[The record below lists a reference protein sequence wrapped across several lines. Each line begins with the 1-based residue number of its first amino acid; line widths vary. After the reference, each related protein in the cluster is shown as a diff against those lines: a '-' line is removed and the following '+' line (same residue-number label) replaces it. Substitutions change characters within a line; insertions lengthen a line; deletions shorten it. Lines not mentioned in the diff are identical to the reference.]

1 MQQEKKS
8 GFLLTGI
15 RFYPVLLLCISLAVA
30 FLTCIVVKNRHAKID
45 PVHYLKNHEFDK
57 SVPIEKRTGEIPGVI
72 LAHMREL
79 DGRSDYKGYTPDSS
93 DMKEIARSLDNI
105 PLLAKTVLAERLI
118 GIYFIRDMIGSG
130 LTEWVIGNDNMFYGF
145 IVINPGSLKTG
156 LSDYITEKEKT
167 CFKAMGAGD
176 GLRVDCGSDYT
187 GFLYIILHESVH
199 LVDYANFLTPFVEDA
214 VLPFRGDIPDST
226 PFTENI
232 WERYD
237 LPKHDF
243 AGRKNVTFYGLGGG
257 PKIPFSQAAEVYSE
271 VENSPFPSLYA
282 SMNWAEDLAEMV
294 TFHHITSILNK
305 PYRISVIIQG
315 RETYSSRPMERRP
328 VKNRLAAIKIFY

>member
-105 PLLAKTVLAERLI
+105 PLLAKGRAERLI

-130 LTEWVIGNDNMFYGF
+130 LTEWVIGNDSMFYGF
-145 IVINPGSLKTG
+145 TIIGS
-156 LSDYITEKEKT
+156 
-167 CFKAMGAGD
+167 
-176 GLRVDCGSDYT
+176 
-187 GFLYIILHESVH
+187 
-199 LVDYANFLTPFVEDA
+199 
-214 VLPFRGDIPDST
+214 
-226 PFTENI
+226 
-232 WERYD
+232 
-237 LPKHDF
+237 
-243 AGRKNVTFYGLGGG
+243 
-257 PKIPFSQAAEVYSE
+257 
-271 VENSPFPSLYA
+271 
-282 SMNWAEDLAEMV
+282 
-294 TFHHITSILNK
+294 
-305 PYRISVIIQG
+305 
-315 RETYSSRPMERRP
+315 
-328 VKNRLAAIKIFY
+328 